1 VLPIRRASVLGLLLP
16 AVICAAAVTFAFRY
30 QAQDAAG
37 TRQPPSS
44 FASYVAALS
53 EPGGY
58 FDTDN
63 LISNE
68 RSYLQVLP
76 ELRHAGV
83 RGGAYIGV
91 GPDTSFSYIA
101 EVRPTI
107 AFIVD
112 IRRDN
117 LLLHLLFKALF
128 EMSATRAEYLG
139 HLLGRAPPAGDGWRT
154 APIDRIVRHFADAPA
169 RAIPADVQ
177 RRITTAIR
185 RTGVTLSAEDLE
197 TISAFHQRFVEAGLS
212 LRFTSTGRPPQYHYP
227 TYRDLLLETDSEG
240 RQANYL
246 ATDEAFQF
254 VKSLQAR
261 DLIVPI
267 VGDLSGP
274 TAVAGIGRELARRG
288 ERMSV
293 FYTSNVE
300 FYLYGQGTHA
310 QFLANLQ
317 QIPRTPRSVVIRS
330 VFGRYI
336 SGGRPGDG
344 STSQVHT
351 VQALLDGAAQ
361 GRFRSYGQL
370 VAKGGG

>member
-1 VLPIRRASVLGLLLP
+1 MLPIRRAAVLGLLLP

-139 HLLGRAPPAGDGWRT
+139 HLLGRAPPAGDSWRT
-154 APIDRIVRHFADAPA
+154 EPIDRIVRHFADASA
-169 RAIPADVQ
+169 RPIPADVQ
-177 RRITTAIR
+177 RRITAAIR

-254 VKSLQAR
+254 VRSLQAR
-261 DLIVPI
+261 DLIIPI

-274 TAVAGIGRELARRG
+274 TAVASIGRELARRG

-317 QIPRTPRSVVIRS
+317 QIPRTPKSVVIRS

-344 STSQVHT
+344 STSQVHG
-351 VQALLDGAAQ
+351 VEALLNGAAQ

-370 VAKGGG
+370 VGRGGG